1 MNQAMNNRVKTYGKY
16 VSFLIH
22 FHFYLLD
29 YFNIAN
35 DYTKLNNR
43 GIIKNEDSV

>member
-1 MNQAMNNRVKTYGKY
+1 MTYGKICFIFN
-16 VSFLIH
+16 SSPFLFIVL
-22 FHFYLLD
+22 Y

>member
-1 MNQAMNNRVKTYGKY
+1 MNQAMNNRVMTYGKY

-22 FHFYLLD
+22 LHFYLLY